1 MKVALVI
8 FRLGPSHGSILQSYA
23 LYRCLRQLGH
33 EVTVVDAQWPLP
45 LRRWLRPTASRLVK
59 RVLGLYHG
67 PVFYRGDYP
76 AVMMSRLNGF
86 IQRGFGQ
93 DLITVHNRRD
103 LAAAGRLDVDAYV
116 VGSDQTWRPRYVH
129 DVRHYFLSFVSAAR
143 PVLRIAYAP
152 SFGTSRWEYTPAL
165 EAECRQLLQRFAAVS
180 VREAEGVTL
189 CREHFGVSATH
200 VLDPSMLLTKDDYLN
215 ALIAAPQEAAPLIDA
230 PLTAVPQGTAAFT
243 DAPLI
248 AAPKDA
254 AIPSPF
260 VGYSLI
266 DFSPRNQEM
275 VAQIATTLHLPSCR
289 LNAKIDDYR
298 SPMAERIPPAIED
311 WLTGIHQSRLVVADS
326 FHATVFAI
334 LLNRPFI
341 VLANQERGLSR
352 LQSLLAMVGLENR
365 LVDSPAQITPALLDE
380 PIDWEAV
387 NARLATRRQASIE
400 FLINALAV

>member
-45 LRRWLRPTASRLVK
+45 LRRWWRPTASRLVK
-59 RVLGLYHG
+59 RLLGMYHG

-76 AVMMSRLNGF
+76 PVMMSRLKGF
-86 IQRGFGQ
+86 VERSFGP
-93 DLITVHNRRD
+93 DLLTVHNERE
-103 LAAAGRLDVDAYV
+103 LAAAGRLEVDAYV
-116 VGSDQTWRPRYVH
+116 VGSDQTWRPRYVY
-129 DVRHYFLSFVSAAR
+129 DVRHYFLSFVPADR

-152 SFGTSRWEYTPAL
+152 SFGTAHCEYPPAL
-165 EAECRQLLQRFAAVS
+165 EAMCRPLARRFDAVS
-180 VREAEGVTL
+180 VREAEGVRL
-189 CREHFGVSATH
+189 CAEHFSVQAQH
-200 VLDPSMLLTKDDYLN
+200 VLDPSMLLTSDDYRSL
-215 ALIAAPQEAAPLIDA
+215 
-230 PLTAVPQGTAAFT
+230 
-243 DAPLI
+243 LI

-254 AIPSPF
+254 AIPAPF

-266 DFSPRNQEM
+266 DFSAYNLNMIQ
-275 VAQIATTLHLPSCR
+275 QIASILQLPSRR

-298 SPMAERIPPAIED
+298 APMAERIPPAIED
-311 WLTGIHQSRLVVADS
+311 WLGGINQSHLLVADS

-352 LQSLLAMVGLENR
+352 LQSLLSMVGLENR
-365 LVDSPAQITPALLDE
+365 LVSSPEQITPALLEED
-380 PIDWEAV
+380 IDWASV
-387 NARLATRRQASIE
+387 NTRLAEQRQASMK
-400 FLINALAV
+400 FLINALAL

>member
-33 EVTVVDAQWPLP
+33 EVAVVDAQWPLP

-59 RVLGLYHG
+59 RLLGLYHG

-76 AVMMSRLNGF
+76 PVMMSQLNGF
-86 IQRGFGQ
+86 IQRGFDQ

-129 DVRHYFLSFVSAAR
+129 DVRHFFLSFVPAEH
-143 PVLRIAYAP
+143 PVFRIAYAP

-165 EAECRQLLQRFAAVS
+165 EAECRQLLQRFKAVS
-180 VREAEGVTL
+180 VREAEGVNL
-189 CREHFGVSATH
+189 CKEHFGVSATH
-200 VLDPSMLLTKDDYLN
+200 VLDPSMLLTKDDYMN
-215 ALIAAPQEAAPLIDA
+215 A
-230 PLTAVPQGTAAFT
+230 LTAVPQDTAA
-243 DAPLI
+243 
-248 AAPKDA
+248 
-254 AIPSPF
+254 PSPF
-260 VGYSLI
+260 VGYILI

-275 VAQIATTLHLPSCR
+275 VAQIATILHLPSRR

-298 SPMAERIPPAIED
+298 APMAERIPPAIED
-311 WLTGIHQSRLVVADS
+311 WLAGIHQSRLVVADS

-341 VLANQERGLSR
+341 VLANHERGLSR

-387 NARLATRRQASIE
+387 NARLASRRQASIE

>member
-45 LRRWLRPTASRLVK
+45 LRRWWRPTASRLVK
-59 RVLGLYHG
+59 RLLGMYHG

-76 AVMMSRLNGF
+76 PVMMSRLKGF
-86 IQRGFGQ
+86 VERSFGP
-93 DLITVHNRRD
+93 DLLTVHNERE

-116 VGSDQTWRPRYVH
+116 VGSDQTWRPRYVY
-129 DVRHYFLSFVSAAR
+129 DVRHYFLSFVPAERS
-143 PVLRIAYAP
+143 VLRIAYAP

-180 VREAEGVTL
+180 VREAEGVRL
-189 CREHFGVSATH
+189 CAEHFNIQAQH
-200 VLDPSMLLTKDDYLN
+200 VLDPSMLLTKDDYL
-215 ALIAAPQEAAPLIDA
+215 ALLIAAPKEAA
-230 PLTAVPQGTAAFT
+230 LTAAPQGTAA
-243 DAPLI
+243 
-248 AAPKDA
+248 
-254 AIPSPF
+254 SSGF

-266 DFSPRNQEM
+266 DFSARNLSL
-275 VAQIATTLHLPSCR
+275 VAQIASLLQLPSRR
-289 LNAKIDDYR
+289 LNAKIDDY
-298 SPMAERIPPAIED
+298 SAPMAERIPPAIED
-311 WLTGIHQSRLVVADS
+311 WLGGINQSALVVADS

-352 LQSLLAMVGLENR
+352 LQSLLDMTGLENR
-365 LVDSPAQITPALLDE
+365 LIIRPEQITPILLEED
-380 PIDWEAV
+380 IDWASA
-387 NARLATRRQASIE
+387 NARLAELRQASME
-400 FLINALAV
+400 FLINALAL